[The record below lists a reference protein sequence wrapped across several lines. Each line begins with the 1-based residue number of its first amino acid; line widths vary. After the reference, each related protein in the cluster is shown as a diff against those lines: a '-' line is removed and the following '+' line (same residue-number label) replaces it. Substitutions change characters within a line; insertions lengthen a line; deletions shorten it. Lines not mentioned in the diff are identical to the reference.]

1 MWSESC
7 LSAGTGRDSAQL
19 CSAEKA
25 KQSPKTHRPPTS
37 LMSKG
42 IRSWLLFSLWSREEA
57 LRARK
62 ERKLASE
69 SGRCCNGRGAENES
83 ERREERDER
92 RAGESSLS
100 KLLLNRLGGGGDMR
114 NECEGE
120 NSVFEEEKRQ
130 DLSTP
135 APGGDPLEKQ
145 LSLSLVKNRR
155 ELFHFFSFLGRRRL
169 RPRPPRDLWSCLSL
183 KFFFVFSS
191 SALSLSL
198 SLSLSPLLSFS
209 PPRQRHD

>member
-1 MWSESC
+1 
-7 LSAGTGRDSAQL
+7 
-19 CSAEKA
+19 
-25 KQSPKTHRPPTS
+25 
-37 LMSKG
+37 
-42 IRSWLLFSLWSREEA
+42 
-57 LRARK
+57 
-62 ERKLASE
+62 
-69 SGRCCNGRGAENES
+69 
-83 ERREERDER
+83 
-92 RAGESSLS
+92 
-100 KLLLNRLGGGGDMR
+100 MR
-114 NECEGE
+114 NETEGE

-145 LSLSLVKNRR
+145 LSTSLVKNRR

-198 SLSLSPLLSFS
+198 YLSPLYS
-209 PPRQRHD
+209 PSHLHAKDTTKRTPSVKEKRTYLAYAVLVIQWG

>member
-1 MWSESC
+1 
-7 LSAGTGRDSAQL
+7 
-19 CSAEKA
+19 
-25 KQSPKTHRPPTS
+25 
-37 LMSKG
+37 
-42 IRSWLLFSLWSREEA
+42 
-57 LRARK
+57 
-62 ERKLASE
+62 
-69 SGRCCNGRGAENES
+69 
-83 ERREERDER
+83 
-92 RAGESSLS
+92 
-100 KLLLNRLGGGGDMR
+100 MR
-114 NECEGE
+114 NESEGE

-145 LSLSLVKNRR
+145 LSPSLVKNRR

-198 SLSLSPLLSFS
+198 SLPSTLLLTST
-209 PPRQRHD
+209 PKTRRKGLHQ